1 MNNPREVEFCPTR
14 ANIHH
19 SQIQFA
25 DFNNIQVADYSK
37 VEYLKLSESEIDDE
51 VEEDEGEFPESRALA
66 SLY

>member
-14 ANIHH
+14 ANIDY

-37 VEYLKLSESEIDDE
+37 VEYLKLSESDIDDE